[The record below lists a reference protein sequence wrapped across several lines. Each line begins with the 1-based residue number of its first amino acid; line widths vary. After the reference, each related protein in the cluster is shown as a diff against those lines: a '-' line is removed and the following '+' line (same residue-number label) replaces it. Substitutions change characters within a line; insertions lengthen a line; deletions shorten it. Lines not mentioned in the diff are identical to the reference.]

1 MAACPWSVRELLTHS
16 GDKVLLD
23 TILDYDD
30 DGLVAQARIKPDS
43 VYLKNGA
50 EPGWMG
56 LEYMAQA
63 VAAYAGIRARN
74 ANGEPK
80 VGMLIGTRRY
90 SISRAAFPP
99 GMELVI
105 ETRVLLEDENGLSVF
120 QCSIQH
126 GDEQVASANLNVYQ
140 PHNIQHY
147 LESAKST

>member
-1 MAACPWSVRELLTHS
+1 MAACPWSVRELLPHT

-23 TILDYDD
+23 SILDCHA
-30 DGLVAQARIKPDS
+30 DGLVALATVKPDS
-43 VYLKNGA
+43 VYLKNGV

-90 SISRAAFPP
+90 TISKPGFVP

-120 QCSIQH
+120 QCSLRH
-126 GDEQVASANLNVYQ
+126 SDEVLAEANLNVYQ
-140 PHNIQHY
+140 PDDIQQY
-147 LESAKST
+147 LESSTST